1 MIIDVKTIK
10 IAVMVPEGYVDQVR
24 EAMCSAGCGT
34 IGNYTHCTMATT
46 ITGTFVAADEAHPFV
61 GQNGVLESYQET
73 KLEAICDIS
82 KAKAVLA
89 AIRKVH
95 PYEEPGIDI
104 YPLID
109 EIDL

>member
-1 MIIDVKTIK
+1 MNIDIKKLK
-10 IAVMVPEGYVDQVR
+10 IAVMVPEEYVAQVR
-24 EAMCSAGCGT
+24 EAMCNAGCGV
-34 IGNYTHCTMATT
+34 IGNYTHCTMATS
-46 ITGTFVAADEAHPFV
+46 ITGTFVATDEAHPFV

-73 KLEAICDIS
+73 KLEAICDAE

-89 AIRKVH
+89 AIRSVH

-109 EIDL
+109 ESDL